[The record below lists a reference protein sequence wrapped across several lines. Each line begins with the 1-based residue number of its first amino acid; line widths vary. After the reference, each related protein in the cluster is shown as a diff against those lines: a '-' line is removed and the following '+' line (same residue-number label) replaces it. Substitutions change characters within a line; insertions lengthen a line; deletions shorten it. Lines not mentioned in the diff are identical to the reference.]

1 MTQKASHKYQAAVMA
16 TFFAGLRLAK
26 SHPKIIGIVY
36 LMSLLV
42 AFFSL
47 GPLSNTISEAIS
59 TTDYSSGF
67 KDGFSHT
74 LFTEIMRESGVGVN
88 VSLHFFLSMLVPYF
102 LWTVFRSAGIMGVIH
117 ESALGNQ
124 PKGFWNNGLRYFWPF
139 LKLGL
144 LILLMLAALLF
155 VIFIFIQ
162 SGGLNPLEM
171 QSEKGLITRIYISL
185 FVIIIFGLFLSTFRE
200 VMKALLVKSHIKSVF
215 KHSSTALRQTFSL
228 RSMLLTLIYSLAILA
243 ISVLY
248 FSIKPYL
255 SNYLSIVIIL
265 GQLYLLVRIGYQL
278 AKSTSFYALVSQE
291 L

>member
-1 MTQKASHKYQAAVMA
+1 MCIRDSFT
-16 TFFAGLRLAK
+16 GLRLAK
-26 SHPKIIGIVY
+26 SKPNIIGIVY

-74 LFTEIMRESGVGVN
+74 LFTEIMRESGTGVN
-88 VSLHFFLSMLVPYF
+88 VSLRFFLSMLVPYF

-124 PKGFWNNGLRYFWPF
+124 PKGFWTNGLRYFWPF

-144 LILLMLAALLF
+144 LILLILATLLF
-155 VIFIFIQ
+155 VVFMIIQ

-171 QSEKGLITRIYISL
+171 QSEKGLITRVYLGL
-185 FVIIIFGLFLSTFRE
+185 FVIIVIGLLLSTFRE
-200 VMKALLVKSHIKSVF
+200 VMKALLVQSHSKSIF
-215 KHSSTALRQTFSL
+215 KHSSTAFRQTFNL
-228 RSMLLTLIYSLAILA
+228 RSILLTIIYSLTILV

-248 FSIKPYL
+248 FSLKPCVG
-255 SNYLSIVIIL
+255 NYLLIVIIL
-265 GQLYLLVRIGYQL
+265 GQFYLLVRIGYQL

-291 L
+291 M